1 MVGERTD
8 TLCRIAQIHR
18 HQDLFVL
25 RKTQIRCQLIRIE
38 IVDPAAVHALIGRRQ
53 DHVRRHD
60 RRVFNTGISLASGIG
75 KYIVFVES
83 NKEHCGSTVTAG
95 SHGIELCE
103 RLCRLEH
110 IDMLLLQVLCS
121 GCQPS
126 RRQDGIQLFG
136 LHLAVTIF
144 FAGITGFDHFFE
156 FHIHTSRFSRQK
168 LPFIVAKIR
177 VPAFMV

>member
-1 MVGERTD
+1 M
-8 TLCRIAQIHR
+8 
-18 HQDLFVL
+18 
-25 RKTQIRCQLIRIE
+25 
-38 IVDPAAVHALIGRRQ
+38 
-53 DHVRRHD
+53 RRHD
-60 RRVFNTGISLASGIG
+60 RRVFNTGISLAAGIG
-75 KYIVFVES
+75 KYIVLVES

-110 IDMLLLQVLCS
+110 IDMLLLQVFCS

-126 RRQDGIQLFG
+126 RRQDGVQLFG

-168 LPFIVAKIR
+168 LPLIVVKIR
-177 VPAFMV
+177 VPALMVRIYYFLVNMKTAPRANIPKALFLLCRMQFPAFIPAYPVLIILYSDHP